1 MRCIA
6 SFGTHEHPLLRHVAC
21 DSSTQQ
27 PGFSSVECLGP
38 PDAPYFLMLE
48 RRGGGGARRQPC
60 TSALPVMHS
69 NQSSPFNA
77 PNKPSPWKEAQHR
90 VWREPSQH
98 GRQRCGFQRGILS
111 GGKPQCRLTRHGRKR
126 GHISTPNQLRRK
138 GGNTAMRCHLLDWR
152 IDDGLIHP
160 RVGQDLRVLRE
171 VG

>member
-98 GRQRCGFQRGILS
+98 GRQRCGFQRGNPVGRETAVPLDQTRS
-111 GGKPQCRLTRHGRKR
+111 QARSHLNPKPTAEKGRKH
-126 GHISTPNQLRRK
+126 GHALSP
-138 GGNTAMRCHLLDWR
+138 
-152 IDDGLIHP
+152 P
-160 RVGQDLRVLRE
+160 
-171 VG
+171 